1 MARNLPRRFLLFLGE
16 GNLANAAERANEVLG
31 EVLPFCAGS
40 YAVIGIAELLVVFV
54 AAYIANVLHNN
65 FLLIK
70 YFYTDDCVFS
80 CFDKKV
86 AGSV

>member
-16 GNLANAAERANEVLG
+16 GNLANAAEGANEVLW
-31 EVLPFCAGS
+31 EILPFCARS

-80 CFDKKV
+80 CFSEKV
-86 AGSV
+86 VGSV